1 MHIHKSTY
9 QTGLPRMMSLPPP
22 KQSYVAF
29 KALAVTRDR
38 NRIVRQ
44 TAGPSQMTSCC
55 RQRLP
60 EQGDTVLIQIG
71 RPFVLK

>member
-29 KALAVTRDR
+29 KAQAVT
-38 NRIVRQ
+38 
-44 TAGPSQMTSCC
+44 
-55 RQRLP
+55 
-60 EQGDTVLIQIG
+60 
-71 RPFVLK
+71 